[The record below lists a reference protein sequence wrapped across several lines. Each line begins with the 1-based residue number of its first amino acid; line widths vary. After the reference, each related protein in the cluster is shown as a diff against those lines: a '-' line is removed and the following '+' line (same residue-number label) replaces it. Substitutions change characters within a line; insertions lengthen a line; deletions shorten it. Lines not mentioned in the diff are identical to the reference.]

1 MANATVMLIQYYDMA
16 PVYPYFWCWQDS
28 QKLLY
33 LYLPVVVL
41 LLGKQKA
48 ADAPV
53 ATSKPELLT
62 A

>member
-1 MANATVMLIQYYDMA
+1 MANAAVMLIQYYDMA

-28 QKLLY
+28 QKLLLY

-41 LLGKQKA
+41 LLGNQKA

-53 ATSKPELLT
+53 ASQSY
-62 A
+62 